1 MQEQEEITQLL
12 NRLKQIK
19 SMKKEIVNNANTWSC
34 IRAKDWAGA
43 GFKDEAEAKQWISD
57 NPYFSM

>member
-1 MQEQEEITQLL
+1 MEEEVRQLIE
-12 NRLKQIK
+12 RLKQLK
-19 SMKKEIVNNANTWSC
+19 NVKKQISNNADTWSC

-57 NPYFSM
+57 NPYLSL

>member
-1 MQEQEEITQLL
+1 MEEEVRQLIE
-12 NRLKQIK
+12 RLKQLK
-19 SMKKEIVNNANTWSC
+19 NNKKEIKNNADTWSC

-57 NPYFSM
+57 NPYLSL